1 MIESIT
7 SRKKKLWQNVGRG
20 DILKREDGIDNYPY
34 MRDLYTREYWNR
46 DAEESKAAMGIKHK
60 RQNYIV

>member
-1 MIESIT
+1 M
-7 SRKKKLWQNVGRG
+7 
-20 DILKREDGIDNYPY
+20 KREDGIDNYPY